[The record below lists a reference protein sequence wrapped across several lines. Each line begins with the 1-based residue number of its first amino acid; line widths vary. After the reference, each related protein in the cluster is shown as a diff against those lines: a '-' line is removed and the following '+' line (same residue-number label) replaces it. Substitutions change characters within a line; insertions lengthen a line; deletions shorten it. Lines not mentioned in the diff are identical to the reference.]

1 MLRFLDNGY
10 RLCDGTT
17 RREWLRVGGLSLG
30 GLSLASLLAQRA
42 NAADSANAAS
52 NSAGLSN
59 RAPGDSLRNALGN
72 SLGGAF
78 GKAKS
83 VIVFGLTG
91 GPPQHET
98 WDPKPNAPAEVRGEF
113 GTIASRTPGLLVGEL
128 MPKTAAWTH
137 KVAVLR
143 AVVTNDNAH
152 SSSGYQML
160 TGVPHVPLNQE
171 SAVPKP
177 PNNAPSFGAVVRAL
191 RPAPGQLPSAVT
203 LPEHIWNDGNFP
215 WPGQDAGFLGQKH
228 NPWLI
233 HCDPSSP
240 DFSVPGLALAADL
253 AGPRVVGRRSL
264 LDDLNRHQEGLSR
277 GPAVASYGIHA
288 TKALDLLTGA
298 QSRAAFEIQRESD
311 AMRDRYGRSR
321 FAQSVLLARR
331 LVEAGVSLVQIN
343 WTRIKDQPNQGG
355 WDTHAKHNESLKKL
369 LMPMMDQC
377 FSALLEDLDQRGLL
391 ESTLVVWWGEFGRT
405 PRFNGNAGRDH
416 WGRVFSLALAGGGI
430 RGGVVHG
437 VSDKHAADPVDGKV
451 EGRDILATLFHC
463 LGYHPETEVHDPVGR
478 PLPIS
483 RGRVIEA
490 IV

>member
-1 MLRFLDNGY
+1 MLRFFDDGY

-42 NAADSANAAS
+42 RAADLAMAGASAVGPS
-52 NSAGLSN
+52 SRSL
-59 RAPGDSLRNALGN
+59 GDA
-72 SLGGAF
+72 LGGAF

-113 GTIASRTPGLLVGEL
+113 GTIASKTPGLLVGEL

-177 PNNAPSFGAVVRAL
+177 PNNSPSLGALVRAL

-215 WPGQDAGFLGQKH
+215 WPGQDAGYLGQKH

-240 DFSVPGLALAADL
+240 DFSVPGLALANDL

-264 LDDLNRHQEGLSR
+264 LDDLNRYHEGLSQ

-288 TKALDLLTGA
+288 TKA
-298 QSRAAFEIQRESD
+298 
-311 AMRDRYGRSR
+311 
-321 FAQSVLLARR
+321 
-331 LVEAGVSLVQIN
+331 
-343 WTRIKDQPNQGG
+343 
-355 WDTHAKHNESLKKL
+355 
-369 LMPMMDQC
+369 
-377 FSALLEDLDQRGLL
+377 
-391 ESTLVVWWGEFGRT
+391 
-405 PRFNGNAGRDH
+405 
-416 WGRVFSLALAGGGI
+416 
-430 RGGVVHG
+430 
-437 VSDKHAADPVDGKV
+437 
-451 EGRDILATLFHC
+451 
-463 LGYHPETEVHDPVGR
+463 
-478 PLPIS
+478 PIC
-483 RGRVIEA
+483 
-490 IV
+490 